1 LYPLKHQQTNNQTGT
16 AMKKTVK
23 FLLSAIAFFL
33 LLTGCGEQGPVGP
46 QGLEGP
52 AGPTILPTSFE
63 FEVDL
68 NQSNNFEFINGIPA
82 DIEVLTS
89 DVMLAYVF
97 EDYIEEDDLEV
108 WRKLPLTEFNSN
120 GTLLYDYDFT
130 AIDIRIF
137 LDANYTLG
145 PSDQFENLLIR
156 AVHVPSD
163 FLNTGSI
170 KTQAMEAQTYG
181 ELKKVLGSNIRRLE

>member
-163 FLNTGSI
+163 FLNTGNI

>member
-1 LYPLKHQQTNNQTGT
+1 
-16 AMKKTVK
+16 MKKTVK

>member
-1 LYPLKHQQTNNQTGT
+1 
-16 AMKKTVK
+16 MKKTVK

-163 FLNTGSI
+163 FLNTGNI